1 MRCEECL
8 PHVESFFEGTLDEKD
23 ARRVSTHVASC
34 STCSDAVEE
43 IREERALYQSY
54 WREANTVSPQ
64 WGAVLAGIAAERNAP
79 AVSPLRRGLFNKLT
93 PSFAWA
99 RLNPALVAAMLFVCL
114 GLGLM
119 FFVNQ
124 KNLSTQPDV
133 AVVNDASG
141 AARPAAR
148 TTDEGA
154 GNTGAASGGVAGTTT
169 GETRSPLRKVEGAE
183 SEALPDVARN
193 STSQT
198 VRRTRN
204 GSEVA
209 SKEFSKVAS
218 KELKSREVTRTLVA
232 VNANPPPRVEAR
244 TSAPASVEVARFEQ
258 ALSLTKRMAN
268 ENTLASGGRSQ
279 SMSGEV
285 AQHLER
291 AELLLLSLKN
301 ARQAETERTF
311 NVAYEKGLSR
321 RLLARNVL
329 LRREAESKSNLPL
342 EELLDSLEPVLV
354 EVASLPEQASSSDV
368 LSIRERIRRKGLVAL
383 LQTHTNEPLLVAARE
398 SF

>member
-23 ARRVSTHVASC
+23 ARQVGMHVASC

-79 AVSPLRRGLFNKLT
+79 TVSPLRRGLFNKLT

-114 GLGLM
+114 GLGLL
-119 FFVNQ
+119 FLLNQ
-124 KNLSTQPDV
+124 KNLSTRPDV
-133 AVVNDASG
+133 AVVNDAGG

-148 TTDEGA
+148 TDEGA
-154 GNTGAASGGVAGTTT
+154 GNAGAASGGVGSTTT
-169 GETRSPLRKVEGAE
+169 DETRSPLRKVEGAE

-193 STSQT
+193 STSQP

-209 SKEFSKVAS
+209 SNEFSKVAS
-218 KELKSREVTRTLVA
+218 KELKSREATRTLAA

-279 SMSGEV
+279 SMSVGV

-301 ARQAETERTF
+301 ARQAETERTV